1 MDPDFRDNYLPGHLL
16 TSWSGGN
23 RTAGGL
29 GSVRVSHMPMALST
43 ATLYAEELKATM
55 RGRFAWLGPAVIL
68 LAVGGLATV
77 GTQDT

>member
-29 GSVRVSHMPMALST
+29 CSVRVSHAHGSLNRD
-43 ATLYAEELKATM
+43 TLR
-55 RGRFAWLGPAVIL
+55 RG
-68 LAVGGLATV
+68 T
-77 GTQDT
+77 